1 MKIHFFSDQI
11 TLKLKSVKELP
22 EWLST
27 YPIYKDQIK
36 LIRET
41 LGMSQEKLGKLVDR
55 SLNTI
60 QNIESGRA
68 RPKIST
74 LEKLAEVLNA
84 ELKIYLLPRQDIAE
98 FLDEKATLKAQQIV
112 NLSKASSSLEVQTP
126 SDEAIKAQVESI
138 KREIL
143 EKRRSRLW
151 EP

>member
-1 MKIHFFSDQI
+1 MKIHFFSDQT
-11 TLKLKSVKELP
+11 TLKLKSLKELP

-27 YPIYKDQIK
+27 YPVFKDQIK

-41 LGMSQEKLGKLVDR
+41 LGMSQEKLGKLVHR

-68 RPKIST
+68 KPKIST

-84 ELKIYLLPRQDIAE
+84 ELKIYLIPRRDLAE
-98 FLDEKATLKAQQIV
+98 FLDEKAEQKARQIV
-112 NLSKASSSLEVQTP
+112 GLDKASSSLEVQTP
-126 SDEAIKAQVESI
+126 SEEAIKEQIKSM

-143 EKRRSRLW
+143 EKRRSSLW
-151 EP
+151 E